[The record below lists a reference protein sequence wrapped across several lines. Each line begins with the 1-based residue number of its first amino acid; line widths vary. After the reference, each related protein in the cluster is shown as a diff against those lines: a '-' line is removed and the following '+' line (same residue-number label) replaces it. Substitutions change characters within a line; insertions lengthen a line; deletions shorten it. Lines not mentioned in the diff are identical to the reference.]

1 MSSPRDNGAVEWPRA
16 LSALESRNYR
26 LFFFGQMVS
35 LVGTWM
41 SQTASLWLIYHLSSS
56 PLLLGM
62 VGFASQMP
70 IFFLAPI
77 AGVVVDRLNRHRLLI
92 ITQVLSMLQS
102 FALATLTL
110 TNHISPAWLVFLS
123 LVQGAINGL
132 DMPTRQA
139 LVIN

>member
-1 MSSPRDNGAVEWPRA
+1 MREHRVGRQCSSDLYFHVKWPRVF
-16 LSALESRNYR
+16 SAFESRNYR
-26 LFFFGQMVS
+26 LFFFGQIVS

-70 IFFLAPI
+70 IF
-77 AGVVVDRLNRHRLLI
+77 
-92 ITQVLSMLQS
+92 TQVLSMLHS

-110 TNHISPAWLVFLS
+110 TNHISPAWLVSLS

-139 LVIN
+139 